1 MPKLTKKKY
10 LPKEFKGLFF
20 GMSLDEFKNLKNTS
34 NLKIKTS
41 AYVSYATEPVNTSEI
56 ESYIFQ
62 FDRHKL
68 LYEIIIQF
76 TPQLDAQQY
85 ITEHFG
91 QANQDN
97 EILVQVSDFLFLKIW
112 TYHNRICIANAA
124 YFKEELAEHQ
134 AALI

>member
-20 GMSLDEFKNLKNTS
+20 GMSLDEFRSLKDTQG
-34 NLKIKTS
+34 LKIKTS
-41 AYVSYATEPVNTSEI
+41 AYVSYVTENINNTYVD
-56 ESYIFQ
+56 SYIYQ

-76 TPQLDAQQY
+76 TPHLDAHQY
-85 ITEHFG
+85 ITEYFG
-91 QANQDN
+91 QPNQDN
-97 EILVQVSDFLFLKIW
+97 EILVQVSEFLFLKIW

-124 YFKEELAEHQ
+124 YFKEELSEHQ